1 MSFLSIIV
9 VFLSTWWMIF
19 FMLLPV
25 GVRHDD
31 PEIIGHQSGAPDNP
45 MMKKKLV
52 WTTLAAIVV
61 SGIILYLIHLDALS
75 FRALARYWE

>member
-45 MMKKKLV
+45 MMKKSWSGQHWRPSLFR
-52 WTTLAAIVV
+52 V
-61 SGIILYLIHLDALS
+61 SFCI
-75 FRALARYWE
+75 